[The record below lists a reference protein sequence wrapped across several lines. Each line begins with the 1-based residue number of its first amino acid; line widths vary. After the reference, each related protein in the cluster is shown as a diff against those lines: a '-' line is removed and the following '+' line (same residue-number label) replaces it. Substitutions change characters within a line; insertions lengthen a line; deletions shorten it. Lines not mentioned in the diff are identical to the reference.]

1 MNFSILFPEL
11 TAVAVMVLLLV
22 KELITGQRKTAPQNT
37 SWFTALGGVALVAAS
52 LFLMTGR
59 YGASFNDTFVLDPL
73 ALFFKFLF
81 AGIVLVLIF
90 ISREY
95 FKSRSENASEFLLI
109 LWSSLIGL
117 FFLAS
122 ANDFLLMFV
131 ALETFTLSLYIL
143 AAYAKRELASIE
155 AGLKYLVLGSLAS
168 AFIIYGVGLIFV
180 ATGSTSFLVIR
191 DAFAANPSSRLI
203 LTGLLFV
210 IAGLGFKIASVPFQL
225 WAPDVY
231 EGAPTPV
238 VAYLSTAS
246 KSAGFL
252 LLLRL
257 LFTVF
262 EPFNTERALLFSALA
277 AMTLLY
283 GNLGALVQT
292 NIKRLFGYSSISH
305 AGYLLI
311 GLAIGDELGITSIL
325 YYLLVYVM
333 ANLAAFFIITVV
345 GRRTGRHGETGRAS
359 LQSLAGSDGIQA
371 YAGLGKRSPFLA
383 GMMFLALLSLA
394 GVPPLGGF
402 FGKFMI
408 LLTAVRGGY
417 TNLALLGSILV
428 AVSLYYYLNLV
439 RVMYFSAEGGPASG
453 GDAIHVPVSCKTVLI
468 LLAAGI
474 IVAGLWQAP
483 FFAVVQQAAKSL
495 F

>member
-1 MNFSILFPEL
+1 MNFSLLIPEL
-11 TAVAVMVLLLV
+11 TAVGVLVLLLM
-22 KELITGQRKTAPQNT
+22 KELAAGPRSSSPQLT
-37 SWFTALGGVALVAAS
+37 SWFTALGGVGLVLAS
-52 LFLMTGR
+52 LFWMTGKP
-59 YGASFNDTFVLDPL
+59 GAGFNGTFVLDPL
-73 ALFFKFLF
+73 ALFFKFF
-81 AGIVLVLIF
+81 FTAIVFFVIF

-95 FKSRSENASEFLLI
+95 FKGRAENASEFLMI
-109 LWSSLIGL
+109 LWSSLLGL

-143 AAYAKRELASIE
+143 TAYAKREMSSIE

-168 AFIIYGVGLIFV
+168 AFIIFGVGLLFV

-191 DAFAANPSSRLI
+191 DAFAAEPSSRLV
-203 LTGLLFV
+203 LTGFLLV

-246 KSAGFL
+246 KAAGFL

-262 EPFNTERALLFSALA
+262 PDLEEKRGLLFSALA

-292 NIKRLFGYSSISH
+292 HIKRLFGYSSISH
-305 AGYLLI
+305 AGYLMI
-311 GLAIGDELGITSIL
+311 GLAVGTELGATSIL
-325 YYLLVYVM
+325 YYLLVYAM
-333 ANLAAFFIITVV
+333 GNLAAFMVIAVV
-345 GRRTGRHGETGRAS
+345 GR
-359 LQSLAGSDGIQA
+359 QIGSDRIPT
-371 YAGLGKRSPFLA
+371 YAGLGKRAPFLA
-383 GMMFLALLSLA
+383 GVMFLSLLSLA

-408 LLTAVRGGY
+408 LLTAVRGNYAG
-417 TNLALLGSILV
+417 LALLGSLLV

-439 RVMYFSAEGGPASG
+439 RVMYFDPASEETPL
-453 GDAIHVPVSCKTVLI
+453 AVPGSCKLILI
-468 LLAAGI
+468 LLSAGM

-483 FFAVVQQAAKSL
+483 FFAAALQAAKSL